1 MDLCQINKGNSSLPA
16 DIIKVK
22 QKLDNSNYNDK
33 KIIAIKIW
41 IILRGTQIILE
52 CEIM

>member
-1 MDLCQINKGNSSLPA
+1 MDLCQINKGNSSLLA

-33 KIIAIKIW
+33 KNYCDQYLANSE
-41 IILRGTQIILE
+41 RYSNTRV
-52 CEIM
+52 